1 MAQPALPAWHLQKQ
15 PLLRAQVAA
24 KTSSPCFPSARFS
37 GSAVLATFAAQLALR
52 RCAKDR
58 IPRRSESK
66 IQRAAADFSQ
76 NKMLHAMLHIR
87 DLDDSLAFYEA
98 LGLRTLSCNRRPS
111 GGGTAFVGAGELR
124 DKENFALELASAK
137 DPEKPLQQGG
147 FQGLV
152 ISGDPGETVDPNG
165 YPMSF
170 SEGRQKGSVLSLR
183 LQTSNLRNATDFY
196 EQLGMKVIDED
207 AGTASLAFASGPQ
220 TMLTLTQTASE
231 VGSSTGYDHLV
242 VSTEDVEDATSTLE
256 SRGVKVLMPPT
267 KMFGMNIAGFA
278 DCDGYKIYLVKD
290 SAFQQN

>member
-15 PLLRAQVAA
+15 PLLRAQVAV
-24 KTSSPCFPSARFS
+24 KTSRPWLPSARFS
-37 GSAVLATFAAQLALR
+37 GSVVLATFAAQLAIR

-58 IPRRSESK
+58 IPRSESK
-66 IQRAAADFSQ
+66 ILRAAADFSQ

-111 GGGTAFVGAGELR
+111 GGGTAFVGPGELR

-152 ISGDPGETVDPNG
+152 ISGDPGEKVDPNG

-170 SEGRQKGSVLSLR
+170 SESRQKGSVLSLR

-231 VGSSTGYDHLV
+231 VGRSTGYDHLV
-242 VSTEDVEDATSTLE
+242 VSTVDVEDATSTLE
-256 SRGVKVLMPPT
+256 SLGAKVLMPPT
-267 KMFGMNIAGFA
+267 KMFGMNIAGFT
-278 DCDGYKIYLVKD
+278 DCDGYKIYLVKESD
-290 SAFQQN
+290 FQQN